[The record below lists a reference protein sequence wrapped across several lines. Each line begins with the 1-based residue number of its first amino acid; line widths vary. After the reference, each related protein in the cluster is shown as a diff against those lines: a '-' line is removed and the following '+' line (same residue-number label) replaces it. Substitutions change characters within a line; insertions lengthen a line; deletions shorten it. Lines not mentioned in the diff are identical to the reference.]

1 MKGYFVDNSNF
12 SGKDDL
18 FQVLNGKSRRLTFEG
33 EKRREIDNTWNIKN
47 FSGIFH
53 VQYSKAILNSVP
65 EEFKDRFSRVPDPGS
80 TSPTYKPTG
89 EPREWGDYGDDD

>member
-33 EKRREIDNTWNIKN
+33 EKRQEIDNTWNPAN
-47 FSGIFH
+47 FDGISH
-53 VQYSKAILNSVP
+53 AHSNAILDSIP
-65 EEFKDRFSRVPDPGS
+65 EEFRDRFSKVPDPGR
-80 TSPTYKPTG
+80 TSPTYKPSG

>member
-1 MKGYFVDNSNF
+1 MKGFFVDNSNF

-33 EKRREIDNTWNIKN
+33 EKRNEIDGTWNTRN
-47 FSGIFH
+47 FDGISH
-53 VQYSKAILNSVP
+53 AHPDSILNSVP
-65 EEFKDRFSRVPDPGS
+65 KEFQDRFRVLDPGS
-80 TSPTYKPTG
+80 ASPTYRPSG

>member
-1 MKGYFVDNSNF
+1 MKGFFVDTSNL

-33 EKRREIDNTWNIKN
+33 EKRQEIDGTWNPNN
-47 FSGIFH
+47 FNGISH
-53 VQYSKAILNSVP
+53 AHSNAILNSVP
-65 EEFKDRFSRVPDPGS
+65 KEFQDRFRIPDPGS
-80 TSPTYKPTG
+80 TSPTYKPSG

>member
-33 EKRREIDNTWNIKN
+33 EKRQEIDNTWNIKN
-47 FSGIFH
+47 FSGISH
-53 VQYSKAILNSVP
+53 AHSNAILDSVP
-65 EEFKDRFSRVPDPGS
+65 KEFRDRFSRVTDPGS
-80 TSPTYKPTG
+80 T
-89 EPREWGDYGDDD
+89 

>member
-1 MKGYFVDNSNF
+1 MKGFFVDNSNF

-33 EKRREIDNTWNIKN
+33 EKRNEIDKTWNIKN
-47 FSGIFH
+47 FSGISH
-53 VQYSKAILNSVP
+53 AHPDSILNSVP
-65 EEFKDRFSRVPDPGS
+65 KEFRDRFSRVTDPGS
-80 TSPTYKPTG
+80 TSPTYKPSG